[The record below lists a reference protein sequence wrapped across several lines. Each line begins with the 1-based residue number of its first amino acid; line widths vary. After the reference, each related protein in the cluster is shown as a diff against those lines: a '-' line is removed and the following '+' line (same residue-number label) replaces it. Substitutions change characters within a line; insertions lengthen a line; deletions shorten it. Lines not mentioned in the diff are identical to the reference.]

1 RDRPGPAADPARPLP
16 AARRHG
22 LPPGRHALGRRAA
35 ARGAGD
41 GALGPARA
49 APAAARRA
57 HQQPRHDLGRPAPAG
72 AEGLPGRVGR
82 RQPRPG
88 LPRRPRPHPAPPAGA
103 REGNRLGHGPRD
115 ALRRARAVGYW
126 GPDDQGRGPM
136 RSSTRK
142 YPAAAAAVLLAL
154 AAACGGDTEEATEG
168 APAVAAAA
176 ETRRAVLELVD
187 GWAAVHPEGAGTVEV
202 AADED
207 GTTVTLAVS
216 GLDPETEYPAHV
228 HDGACDAEPPGG
240 RHWRA

>member
-1 RDRPGPAADPARPLP
+1 
-16 AARRHG
+16 
-22 LPPGRHALGRRAA
+22 
-35 ARGAGD
+35 
-41 GALGPARA
+41 
-49 APAAARRA
+49 
-57 HQQPRHDLGRPAPAG
+57 
-72 AEGLPGRVGR
+72 
-82 RQPRPG
+82 
-88 LPRRPRPHPAPPAGA
+88 
-103 REGNRLGHGPRD
+103 
-115 ALRRARAVGYW
+115 
-126 GPDDQGRGPM
+126 M

-176 ETRRAVLELVD
+176 ETRHAVLELVD
-187 GWAAVHPEGAGTVEV
+187 GWAAVHPEGTGTVEV

-240 RHWRA
+240 RHWRADPDADGQGSPDHLHTYVVTDAEGAGEMSMESDLVADERAVSVVVHAAGSNEWLEPAGGDRIFCGDLEAE